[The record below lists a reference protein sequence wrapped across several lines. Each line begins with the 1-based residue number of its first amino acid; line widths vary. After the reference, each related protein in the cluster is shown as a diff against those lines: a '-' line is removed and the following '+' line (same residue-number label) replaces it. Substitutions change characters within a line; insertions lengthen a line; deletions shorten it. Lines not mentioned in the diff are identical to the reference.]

1 MAPPAEISQTAGVT
15 AYLRAFARVEL
26 YGGAQTGDGLAHH
39 FLPLEWA
46 ESLRTPEARA
56 HVKEK
61 VMHPGMYPYITAR
74 TAHMDAVFCQALSD
88 GIHQVVILGAGYD
101 TRAQRLLPK
110 ENACRIFELD
120 TPATQA
126 HKRTCLEKISGGSTN
141 GVRYA
146 PLDLRQSHLK
156 TVLAE
161 MGAEPEDKALFVLE
175 GLIMYLPCETVTS
188 LLTTIQAWA
197 APGSRLV
204 MDYLREDVLAGEAQ
218 CYGATG
224 LLAKAHG
231 HGEPFQCGFSIQGL
245 EAQLEGLGYRIL
257 SHLLAQDLTTH
268 YLKDV
273 DTGLT
278 GPINECFP
286 NLVLMVEK

>member
-1 MAPPAEISQTAGVT
+1 MAPPAEISQTARVT

-26 YGGAQTGDGLAHH
+26 FDGVQTGDSLAHH
-39 FLPLEWA
+39 FLPPDWA
-46 ESLRTPEARA
+46 ESLRTPAARA
-56 HVKEK
+56 YVKEN

-74 TAHMDAVFCQALSD
+74 TAHMDEVFCQALRD

-110 ENACRIFELD
+110 GSACRIFELD

-126 HKRTCLEKISGGSTN
+126 HKRACLEKVSDASTH

-146 PLDLRQSHLK
+146 PLDLRRTNLK

-161 MGAEPEDKALFVLE
+161 IGVEPEGKALFVLE
-175 GLIMYLPCETVTS
+175 GLIMYLPCEIVTS
-188 LLTTIQAWA
+188 LLTAIQAWA
-197 APGSRLV
+197 APGSRLF
-204 MDYLREDVLAGEAQ
+204 MDYLREEVLAGEEP
-218 CYGATG
+218 CYGADG
-224 LLAKAHG
+224 LLAKAQD
-231 HGEPFQCGFSIQGL
+231 HGEPFQCGFSTQGM
-245 EAQLEGLGYRIL
+245 EAQVKGLGYRVL

-268 YLKDV
+268 YLKDI
-273 DTGLT
+273 DAGLT

-286 NLVLMVEK
+286 NLVLMVAK